1 MVTKRR
7 REGPNPGQG
16 AAFLRSLRAMSS
28 IALEGIEIENFRAYQ
43 DPQYFPLAPV
53 TLIFGANSAG
63 KTTLFNALGMLRQT
77 KGQYGDRGTGKISV
91 RGSSV
96 DLGIASEVPNRNNPN
111 GEMAIRVFASPRD
124 IGRNVGA
131 SLYSTAALEYL
142 VENQQGRFGIGVKFK
157 LMRPEA
163 GVSFLQIT
171 GYELY
176 LGTDPTPIVVFGRDE
191 KDGTGIQE
199 RAEYRV
205 TKCNEAH
212 PYWEW
217 FVRQYGTKVLIQRA
231 GSNLLAA
238 DDIQYSPIELPELA
252 PNLKKDSALNKYYVE
267 LHRALLQADHTEEAV
282 DEETG
287 YDTITNPLRNELFMA
302 TYGHGDGT
310 LMPQDRA
317 DSRSAQVADSPMLR
331 DIARRFPLTDEV
343 VKELSG
349 LLVKANNSDDK
360 NLVAGSDW
368 TPLFYR
374 GRLGRRVEHS
384 RAQLGVSGFE
394 RGLLSVAEVPT
405 PFLNEFLVSAAGRIA
420 MIIENMETI
429 SARRGEFRR
438 TFILG
443 ESEREGELDVA
454 TAAKSHVDRMNQALR
469 DAKVPFTYDVRVF
482 TPETQGIATELRIG
496 AVEVYDSV
504 GRPKNIADVGT
515 GTQYL
520 LPVALAISDQ
530 ARGLLAIQEPESHLH
545 PSLQSAVASLIAS
558 SIADSKYPVLIET
571 HSEAILRKFIDHVGG
586 EASPKII
593 ASSLSVLYVSR
604 SGEASSVRSIRVADD
619 GRLLDGWPEGAKR
632 EGFQV

>member
-1 MVTKRR
+1 MASKRR
-7 REGPNPGQG
+7 REGPSPVQG
-16 AAFLRSLRAMSS
+16 AAFLRSLRAMSA
-28 IALEGIEIENFRAYQ
+28 ITLEGIEIENFRAYQ

-111 GEMAIRVFASPRD
+111 GEMAIRIFASPRE
-124 IGRNVGA
+124 IERNTGP
-131 SLYSTAALEYL
+131 SLYAIAALEYL
-142 VENQQGRFGIGVKFK
+142 VENQQARFGIGVRFK
-157 LMRPEA
+157 LMRPEV
-163 GVSFLQIT
+163 GVSYLQIT

-176 LGTDPTPIVVFGRDE
+176 LGTDPTPILVFGRDE
-191 KDGTGIQE
+191 KDGAVLQE
-199 RAEYRV
+199 RAEYKV
-205 TKCNEAH
+205 IKCNEAH
-212 PYWEW
+212 SYWDW

-231 GSNLLAA
+231 GSNLLAV
-238 DDIQYSPIELPELA
+238 DDIQYFPRELPELD
-252 PNLKKDSALNKYYVE
+252 PSLKQDSALSKYYVE
-267 LHRALLQADHTEEAV
+267 LHQALLQADYTEEEV
-282 DEETG
+282 DEEG
-287 YDTITNPLRNELFMA
+287 YITVRNPLRDELFMA
-302 TYGHGDGT
+302 TYGHGGGT
-310 LMPQDRA
+310 QMPQDEA
-317 DSRSAQVADSPMLR
+317 ISKPAPVGDKSILR
-331 DIARRFPLTDEV
+331 DIARKLPLTDEV
-343 VKELSG
+343 VKELSV
-349 LLVKANNSDDK
+349 LLIKANTSDDK
-360 NLVAGSDW
+360 SLSAGIDW

-374 GRLGRRVEHS
+374 GRPGRMFGPM
-384 RAQLGVSGFE
+384 RAQLDISGFE
-394 RGLLSVAEVPT
+394 RSLSSVAEVPS

-420 MIIENMETI
+420 IIIENMETI

-443 ESEREGELDVA
+443 ESEKAGELDVA
-454 TAAKSHVDRMNQALR
+454 TAAKSHMDRMNQALR

-482 TPETQGIATELRIG
+482 TPETQGIADELRIG

-530 ARGLLAIQEPESHLH
+530 DRGLLAIQEPESHLH

-558 SIADSKYPVLIET
+558 SIADSKYPVLVET

-586 EASPKII
+586 EASPKIP
-593 ASSLSVLYVSR
+593 ASSISVLYVSR

-619 GRLLDGWPEGAKR
+619 GRLLDGWPEGAKK
-632 EGFQV
+632 EGFHV